1 MSTRVLEEVRM
12 AFDQTVQQTTGFV
25 ENDIELYGNV
35 RSDASRILSS
45 MCMVPEGIRY
55 TVNGQEAV
63 FDTVEHVHAF
73 LTYGVPSNL
82 PKWVR
87 GGVMSDFRTIFGDQ
101 AGGDMHAK
109 HGGDMIGLIPKLI
122 VKKERAHLRAAH
134 GIEIKE
140 AAPSKEVSCL
150 VSMTLQN

>member
-1 MSTRVLEEVRM
+1 MLTIILSH
-12 AFDQTVQQTTGFV
+12 FV
-25 ENDIELYGNV
+25 NQVELYGNV
-35 RSDASRILSS
+35 RSDTSRILSS

-55 TVNGQEAV
+55 TINGQEAV

-122 VKKERAHLRAAH
+122 VKKERAHLRSAH